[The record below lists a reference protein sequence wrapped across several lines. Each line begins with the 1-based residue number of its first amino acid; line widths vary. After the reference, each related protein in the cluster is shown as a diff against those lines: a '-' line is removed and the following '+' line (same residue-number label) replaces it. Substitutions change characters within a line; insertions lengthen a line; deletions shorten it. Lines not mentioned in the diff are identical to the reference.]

1 MSFSASRR
9 VTGNAAATVANVVG
23 NPGVVRIGVVS
34 DLLDQVFFVFLAVM
48 LYVLLRNVNRNV
60 AFAMVVLVALAAG
73 IGTLNAIFEF
83 EGLRIA
89 TNSSYVAAFGA
100 VGSNALVLTMLD
112 IQHCGL
118 LSAQIFFGLWLT
130 PLGYLAYKSG
140 RFPKALGVA
149 LVVAT
154 VCYLADLLAAFLVP
168 DFGQKIHT
176 FI

>member
-1 MSFSASRR
+1 
-9 VTGNAAATVANVVG
+9 
-23 NPGVVRIGVVS
+23 
-34 DLLDQVFFVFLAVM
+34 M

-176 FI
+176 FIVIPSALAEISMVLYPLIIGVRTSRPTERIVPAGN